1 MRKEKKQIERVSDEE
16 LVEAFNQTSSA
27 QEKLQYFSIIQ
38 NSSLQIQLLD
48 SIPGNEKYKFIGK
61 IRSTQGIAQALNGL
75 GDDET
80 KRKTFNFIAKQFKG
94 NDEGLLRILTQIDFD
109 ITIPPDMRPFRLNS
123 IKNLNLDFLISL
135 QRHVNNYTHMK
146 FVINGEDYS
155 RDTRYSFGEISAI
168 IAKIEELT
176 ADIPQDM
183 EEADKFYTIYSRITG
198 IITYDHQ
205 YIRENDKLKVMND
218 KRLKLKTFDA
228 QFDYELTSLEAKV
241 HKLYKA
247 ASGLYGGLVNGKS
260 VCAGYALIL
269 HEALKYV
276 GMKSLCVVGYG
287 DNQAHAWNQVKI
299 DGKWYNA
306 DPTWD
311 ATTLQNSGKYECM
324 LLNNEDFDKTHKKFP
339 NRARTYHKCKDQFDY
354 SKINGLAFELI
365 MPAGRSGY
373 CFE

>member
-16 LVEAFNQTSSA
+16 LVEAFNQTSFA
-27 QEKLQYFSIIQ
+27 QEKLKYFSIIQ

-61 IRSTQGIAQALNGL
+61 IRSTQGIAQALNEL
-75 GDDET
+75 SDDET

-109 ITIPPDMRPFRLNS
+109 VTIPPDMRPFRLNS

-276 GMKSLCVVGYG
+276 GMKSLCVGGYDG
-287 DNQAHAWNQVKI
+287 LKGGHEWNQVKI

-311 ATTLQNSGKYECM
+311 SGNPQFTRKYAYM
-324 LLNNEDFDKTHKKFP
+324 LLNDEDFNRSHGKYQNRPKTC
-339 NRARTYHKCKDQFDY
+339 HKCKEQFDY
-354 SKINGLAFELI
+354 SKIKGLSPDQIILVERNQYSL
-365 MPAGRSGY
+365 
-373 CFE
+373 